1 METDIALSAA
11 DFAQARA
18 ISIWLWI
25 AFLVLAMEIYAVA
38 VRKIIDRIGWMETYA
53 DFPKGSPQAA
63 FYAVGMN
70 LGIRVSFIF
79 ITMTVIG

>member
-1 METDIALSAA
+1 METDVALSAA

-25 AFLVLAMEIYAVA
+25 AFLVLVQEIYV
-38 VRKIIDRIGWMETYA
+38 VVIRKIVDWLAWMETYS

-63 FYAVGMN
+63 FYAVGMAIATR
-70 LGIRVSFIF
+70 LSFIW
-79 ITMTVIG
+79 IAQSVMG